1 MKARILEYKLYILG
15 ALLGAIG
22 GYLYWNFVGCSSG
35 SCAITSNPFNST
47 LYGAMMGALALSLLK
62 KENPA
67 KEKEKN

>member
-47 LYGAMMGALALSLLK
+47 LYGAMMGTLGLSLLK
-62 KENPA
+62 KDNPA